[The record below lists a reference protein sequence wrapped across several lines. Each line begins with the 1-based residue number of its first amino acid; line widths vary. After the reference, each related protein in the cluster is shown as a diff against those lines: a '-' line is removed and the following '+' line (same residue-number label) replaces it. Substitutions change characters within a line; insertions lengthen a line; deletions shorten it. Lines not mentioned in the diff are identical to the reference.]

1 MVKDLRVIDGKVVD
15 LTEAAATLN
24 DKQRQ
29 LNETTRLALMLKRIE
44 RAIGHRF
51 DQRIALGALYIII
64 ADIINYSPPEKH
76 GLLLKAMMDGV
87 TTRLWQLYPDD
98 LKERALAAQKEA
110 AEKEAANTPQNEN
123 AETPKPTNH

>member
-1 MVKDLRVIDGKVVD
+1 MAKDFRVIDGKVVD

-29 LNETTRLALMLKRIE
+29 LNDTTRLALMLKRIE

-51 DQRIALGALYIII
+51 DQRIALGALYIIVG
-64 ADIINYSPPEKH
+64 DIINCSPPEKH

-87 TTRLWQLYPDD
+87 TTRLWQLYPED
-98 LKERALAAQKEA
+98 LKARALAAQKAAAEA
-110 AEKEAANTPQNEN
+110 AQEN
-123 AETPKPTNH
+123 AETPEPTNH

>member
-51 DQRIALGALYIII
+51 DQRIALGALYIIV

-76 GLLLKAMMDGV
+76 GLLLQAMMDGV

-98 LKERALAAQKEA
+98 LKARALASQKAAAEA
-110 AEKEAANTPQNEN
+110 AEGNTPQNEN
-123 AETPKPTNH
+123 AETPKPANH